1 MSNKQSIF
9 GRVGRLAR
17 ANINAM
23 IDAAEDP
30 GKMLDQLIRDYTQNI
45 SEAEQAVAQTIGNL
59 RMMEED
65 LDQDR
70 KAVEEWGGKALA
82 ASRKADEL
90 RASGDGTGADRFDAL
105 AKVAIGK
112 QMDAEREVADGTSQV
127 QTQTV
132 VTEKLKEGLGEMKD
146 KLVDLKKRRD
156 NLVARA
162 KTAQAQ
168 AQVQDA
174 VKSIDILDPTSEVS
188 RFEEKIRRE
197 EARVQGQAE
206 LAASTL
212 DSQFNNLDTLAKDTD
227 VEARLAA
234 LKAGREHGAA
244 AAAMDSGAATPSSS
258 SSSSKGSRASSR

>member
-9 GRVGRLAR
+9 GRVTQLAR

-30 GKMLDQLIRDYTQNI
+30 GKMLDQLIRDYTENI

-65 LDQDR
+65 LEQDR
-70 KAVEEWGGKALA
+70 KAATEWGGKAMA

-90 RASGDGTGADRFDAL
+90 RAAGDAADADKFDAL
-105 AKVAIGK
+105 AKVAIGR
-112 QMDAEREVADGTSQV
+112 QMDAEKEVTDGTVQV
-127 QTQTV
+127 ATQTD
-132 VTEKLKEGLGEMKD
+132 VTEKLKEGLNEMKD

-168 AQVQDA
+168 SQVQDA
-174 VKSIDILDPTSEVS
+174 VKSINILDPTSDVS

-212 DSQFNNLDTLAKDTD
+212 DSQFNSLDTLAKDTEVD
-227 VEARLAA
+227 ARLAA
-234 LKAGREHGAA
+234 LKAGKADGAA
-244 AAAMDSGAATPSSS
+244 AAAMSSGAAT
-258 SSSSKGSRASSR
+258 ASAPAGAARREDPMP

>member
-1 MSNKQSIF
+1 MSDKQSIF
-9 GRVGRLAR
+9 GRVTQLAR

-23 IDAAEDP
+23 IDSAEDP
-30 GKMLDQLIRDYTQNI
+30 GKMLDQLIRDYTANI

-70 KAVEEWGGKALA
+70 KAQQEWGAKALA

-90 RASGDGTGADRFDAL
+90 RAAGDAAGADRFDDL

-112 QMDAEREVADGTSQV
+112 QMDAEREVTEGSGQV
-127 QTQTV
+127 ATQTD
-132 VTEKLKEGLGEMKD
+132 VTEKLKQGLGEMKD
-146 KLVDLKKRRD
+146 KLADLKKRRD

-168 AQVQDA
+168 SQVQDA
-174 VKSIDILDPTSEVS
+174 VKSINILDPTSEVS

-197 EARVQGQAE
+197 EALVKGKSE

-212 DSQFNNLDTLAKDTD
+212 DSQFNNLDTLAKDSEVD
-227 VEARLAA
+227 DRLAA
-234 LKAGREHGAA
+234 LKAGRADGAA
-244 AAAMDSGAATPSSS
+244 AAAMSGTAQGQQARQPAS
-258 SSSSKGSRASSR
+258 GSGG

>member
-1 MSNKQSIF
+1 MTSKQSIF
-9 GRVGRLAR
+9 GRVTQLAR

-30 GKMLDQLIRDYTQNI
+30 GKMLDQLIRDYTENI

-65 LDQDR
+65 LEQDR
-70 KAVEEWGGKALA
+70 KAAAEWGGKAVA

-90 RASGDGTGADRFDAL
+90 RTSGDAAGADKFDAL

-112 QMDAEREVADGTSQV
+112 QMDAEKEVEDGTGQV
-127 QTQTV
+127 ATQTE
-132 VTEKLKEGLGEMKD
+132 VTDKLKEGLNETKD

-168 AQVQDA
+168 SQVQDA
-174 VKSIDILDPTSEVS
+174 VKSINILDPTSEVS

-212 DSQFNNLDTLAKDTD
+212 DSQFNNLDTLAKDTEVD
-227 VEARLAA
+227 ARLAA
-234 LKAGREHGAA
+234 LKAGKADGAA
-244 AAAMDSGAATPSSS
+244 AAA
-258 SSSSKGSRASSR
+258 SSRSSRVAG